1 MNSDK
6 VIFNKVS
13 NPPFRHHQHLSEVL
27 FGFIICEES
36 FKRVFSSSLN
46 LFWGIPEHVFFK
58 RGAIQY
64 SEIQK
69 IGKLFNV
76 LFLLSVFNRQPKDFH
91 QLNHQRLLIKYTFI
105 SY

>member
-13 NPPFRHHQHLSEVL
+13 NPPFRHHQHLSKVL

-64 SEIQK
+64 SEIQ
-69 IGKLFNV
+69 NNRDTV
-76 LFLLSVFNRQPKDFH
+76 LGIVLVVCIQSP
-91 QLNHQRLLIKYTFI
+91 T
-105 SY
+105 